1 MEDKKRNKP
10 KRRFAGFTDDW
21 EERKLGEIMNVT
33 SVKRIHQS
41 DWTDSGIRF
50 LRARDI
56 VSVARNEEPDE
67 YLYISKEKYN
77 EYSSISGKVAIGDLL
92 VTGVG
97 TIGVPY
103 LIRDSE
109 PLYFKD
115 GNIIWFQNGTKI
127 DGDFFLYSFF
137 GKAIQDFIIESAGI
151 GTVGTY
157 TIESGKKTPICLPKM
172 REQKHVG
179 TFFRNLDHLITLHQR
194 KLDKLDSIKKSYLSE
209 MFPQEGEKKPKRRF
223 KGFTDDWE
231 QRKAADIAEYSKGN
245 GYSKSELT
253 EVGTPIILYGRLYTK
268 YQFAI
273 DEIDTFAMPKNGAV
287 YSQGN
292 EVLIPASGETA
303 EDIARASA
311 VEKSGVLLGGDL
323 NILRPFDFI
332 NPLFLALAIS
342 GGDPQKELAKKA
354 QGKSVVHIHNSDI
367 QEISV
372 SYPSRVE
379 QDQIVAVFRNL
390 DHLITLHRRKL
401 EKLKNIKQAYLNE
414 MFV

>member
-1 MEDKKRNKP
+1 MENKKRNKP

-103 LIRDSE
+103 LIKDSE

-127 DGDFFLYSFF
+127 DGEFFLFSFL

-179 TFFRNLDHLITLHQR
+179 TFFRNLDLLITLHQR
-194 KLDKLDSIKKSYLSE
+194 KLDKLNSIKKSYFSE

-231 QRKAADIAEYSKGN
+231 QHKAADIAEYSKGN

-273 DEIDTFAMPKNGAV
+273 DEIDTFATPKNGAV

-372 SYPSRVE
+372 LYPSRVE

-390 DHLITLHRRKL
+390 DHLITLHQRKL

>member
-1 MEDKKRNKP
+1 MENKKRNKP
-10 KRRFAGFTDDW
+10 KRRFTRFTDDW

-103 LIRDSE
+103 LIKDSE

-127 DGDFFLYSFF
+127 DGEFFLFSFL

-179 TFFRNLDHLITLHQR
+179 TFFRNLDHLIILHQR
-194 KLDKLDSIKKSYLSE
+194 KLDKLNFMKKSYLSE

-273 DEIDTFAMPKNGAV
+273 D
-287 YSQGN
+287 
-292 EVLIPASGETA
+292 
-303 EDIARASA
+303 
-311 VEKSGVLLGGDL
+311 
-323 NILRPFDFI
+323 
-332 NPLFLALAIS
+332 
-342 GGDPQKELAKKA
+342 
-354 QGKSVVHIHNSDI
+354 
-367 QEISV
+367 
-372 SYPSRVE
+372 
-379 QDQIVAVFRNL
+379 
-390 DHLITLHRRKL
+390 
-401 EKLKNIKQAYLNE
+401 
-414 MFV
+414 

>member
-1 MEDKKRNKP
+1 MENKKRNKP

-103 LIRDSE
+103 LIKDSE

-127 DGDFFLYSFF
+127 DGEFFLFSFL

-179 TFFRNLDHLITLHQR
+179 TFFRNLDLLITLHQR
-194 KLDKLDSIKKSYLSE
+194 KLDKLNSIKKSYFSE

-231 QRKAADIAEYSKGN
+231 QHKAADIAEYSKGN

-273 DEIDTFAMPKNGAV
+273 DEIDTFATPKNGAV

-354 QGKSVVHIHNSDI
+354 QGKSVVHIHKTDI

-372 SYPSRVE
+372 LYPSRVE

-390 DHLITLHRRKL
+390 DHLITLHQRKL